1 MRRLTQRAH
10 ASAMVLAALATVGAG
25 ARAGEARR
33 LRYKFTEGARS
44 TYALH
49 VEYDLSTRA
58 EQGERKQESSR
69 NTKLDLVMEVVEHER
84 KAGARAKP
92 TLGVTFRDLKV
103 EQKLTGPAGDIDV
116 AIESGEVTVKRRGMV
131 VIDTKEGKGKDL
143 AKRLLKEFAFLGK
156 EGTLTVDSSGR
167 VSAVDGPEEFKSF
180 LAADTRAGVW
190 VLETGTE
197 PVRVGES
204 WESAE
209 RKIERFRGLDLSKN
223 PLTVRLR
230 YTLTEVTEEG
240 GRKIAR
246 IAVKSVSATN
256 VTKDI
261 SANVS
266 NQSLSRVPVDIAR
279 FERTV
284 EGTVEFDVDAGRVVK
299 SDLKIK
305 LDVEVEMKV
314 WNENT
319 RKEEVV
325 KTKISGTATTR
336 AELRPPEESKEK
348 ADAKAE

>member
-1 MRRLTQRAH
+1 MRRLAQRAH

-25 ARAGEARR
+25 ARAGEAHR
-33 LRYKFTEGARS
+33 LRHSFTEGARS

-49 VEYDLSTRA
+49 VESDLSTKA

-69 NTKLDLVMEVVEHER
+69 KTTLNLVMGVVEHEP

-103 EQKLTGPAGDIDV
+103 DQKLTGPAGDIDV
-116 AIESGEVTVKRRGMV
+116 AIESGEVTVKRGGMV

-156 EGTLTVDSSGR
+156 EGTLTIDSSGR
-167 VSAVDGPEEFKSF
+167 VSGVAGPEQFKSF

-190 VLETGTE
+190 VLETGAE
-197 PVRVGES
+197 SVRAGES

-230 YTLTEVTEEG
+230 YTLKEVAEKG
-240 GRKIAR
+240 GRKIAT
-246 IAVKSVSATN
+246 IAVKSASATD
-256 VTKDI
+256 VTKGI
-261 SANVS
+261 SASVS

-299 SDLKIK
+299 SDLDIK
-305 LDVEVEMKV
+305 LNVEVEMKV
-314 WNENT
+314 WNENK
-319 RKEEVV
+319 KEDEVV
-325 KTKISGTATTR
+325 KTKISGTATTS
-336 AELRPPEESKEK
+336 AELRPPEEPKAK
-348 ADAKAE
+348 ADAKAK

>member
-1 MRRLTQRAH
+1 MRRLTQRAG
-10 ASAMVLAALATVGAG
+10 ASALVLAALATVGA
-25 ARAGEARR
+25 RAGEAHR
-33 LRYKFTEGARS
+33 LRHRFTEGARS

-49 VEYDLSTRA
+49 VEYDLSTTA

-69 NTKLDLVMEVVEHER
+69 DAKLDLVMEVVEHER

-103 EQKLTGPAGDIDV
+103 DQKLTGPAGDIDI
-116 AIESGEVTVKRRGMV
+116 AIESGEVTMKRGGMV
-131 VIDTKEGKGKDL
+131 VIDTKEGKGKDF

-167 VSAVDGPEEFKSF
+167 VSAVDGPEELKSF

-197 PVRVGES
+197 PVRAGES

-209 RKIERFRGLDLSKN
+209 RKIARLRGLDLSKN
-223 PLTVRLR
+223 PLTARLR
-230 YTLTEVTEEG
+230 YTLTEVVEEG

-256 VTKDI
+256 VTKGI
-261 SANVS
+261 SARVS
-266 NQSLSRVPVDIAR
+266 NQSLSRVPVDIVR

-284 EGTVEFDVDAGRVVK
+284 EGTVEFDLDAGRVVR

-314 WNENT
+314 WDET
-319 RKEEVV
+319 TKKEEVV

-336 AELRPPEESKEK
+336 AELRPPEEPKNK
-348 ADAKAE
+348 TDAKAK